1 MAANYKTNSAHQ
13 QLRKQMEISIIVP
26 VLNEEALINK
36 FLSHLRERAP
46 DAEVIIADGTSNDG
60 TVDAAKDHC
69 DCVVQTRPNRG
80 RQMNAGAKIA
90 RGGVFWFLHV
100 DAEVPPGAITEIE
113 QALQDR
119 HVAGGFFRIRIP
131 RRNPVYRLTDSFGH
145 YAGLLLRM
153 RCGDHGFF
161 CRREI
166 FAQIDGFPEL
176 DLMEDVEFFRKLRRA
191 GRVVVIPKR
200 IVVSARRYEQIGP
213 LRLTLAYGLI
223 ATLYFFGAPLRLL
236 DRIYRRHCCREP
248 ACPPAR
254 SASY

>member
-1 MAANYKTNSAHQ
+1 
-13 QLRKQMEISIIVP
+13 LRKRIEISIIVP

-36 FLSHLRERAP
+36 FLRHLRERAP
-46 DAEVIIADGTSNDG
+46 DAEVIIADGSSNDE
-60 TVDAAKDHC
+60 TVDLAKDHC
-69 DCVVQTRPNRG
+69 DCLVQTKPNRG
-80 RQMNAGAKIA
+80 AQMNAGARVA
-90 RGGVFWFLHV
+90 RGDVLWFLHA
-100 DAEVPPGAITEIE
+100 DAEVPPAALTEIE

-131 RRNPVYRLTDSFGH
+131 QRNPVYRLTDSFSH

-166 FAQIDGFPEL
+166 FARVGGFPEVA
-176 DLMEDVEFFRKLRRA
+176 LMEDVEFFRKLRRA

-200 IVVSARRYEQIGP
+200 IVASARRYEQIGP